1 MGHTAHVLDQD
12 WTAYGTCGR
21 EQPDALFVSGAAQRQ
36 ARILCA
42 ECPVRV
48 ECLVDALDHRV
59 PFGVWGGMTERERR
73 ALLRA
78 RPEVESWREVVE
90 QEPDLVAP
98 LVRRGRAVRRLSMEP
113 TTKPDAVPADDAA
126 PAPGAV
132 DGSVTRRPATRSAVC
147 PEVLPVVSG

>member
-1 MGHTAHVLDQD
+1 MGQTAHVLDQD
-12 WTAYGTCGR
+12 WTAYGLCGR

-42 ECPVRV
+42 NCPVRV

-78 RPEVESWREVVE
+78 RPDVLSWREVVE
-90 QEPDLVAP
+90 VEPDLVAP
-98 LVRRGRAVRRLSMEP
+98 LVRRGRAVRRLTSGAPASEP
-113 TTKPDAVPADDAA
+113 VPVPVPATQRGRAL
-126 PAPGAV
+126 APGAQGGDEERV
-132 DGSVTRRPATRSAVC
+132 AANGS
-147 PEVLPVVSG
+147 

>member
-1 MGHTAHVLDQD
+1 MGQTAHVLDQD
-12 WTAYGTCGR
+12 WTAYGLCGR

-42 ECPVRV
+42 NCPVRV

-78 RPEVESWREVVE
+78 RPDVLSWREVVE
-90 QEPDLVAP
+90 VEPDLVAP
-98 LVRRGRAVRRLSMEP
+98 LVRRGRAVRRLTSGS
-113 TTKPDAVPADDAA
+113 AS
-126 PAPGAV
+126 PAPGRQV
-132 DGSVTRRPATRSAVC
+132 DGQQGMPRTGREGDGS
-147 PEVLPVVSG
+147 